1 MPVFSSGSRS
11 VALQTRLRRLHRP
24 PVHRRGGGE
33 RPELSFCLSPAG
45 GAGAPWRSGAA
56 SAPGGSGLKA
66 DWDPERPR
74 SAGSETPIAL
84 RSLRYSER
92 ETRKE
97 EGRYSDLN
105 PSPKSHRT
113 IPSPG
118 LVRRWGGEGRRSL
131 GNSLGVLFSYW
142 TTQTSLLGRMDSG
155 TSRSPQRPLLA
166 SGKSGNPGVRSGGQ
180 SWGTLPLWRMPS
192 VREGQ
197 RSVCPHLLNDYVGN
211 WHVQFFPF
219 LSIHFSPSW
228 RLKR

>member
-74 SAGSETPIAL
+74 SAGSETPIAS
-84 RSLRYSER
+84 RFLRYSER

-118 LVRRWGGEGRRSL
+118 LVRRWGREEVSRKQLRST
-131 GNSLGVLFSYW
+131 VL
-142 TTQTSLLGRMDSG
+142 LLGYSDLAPRENGLRNLLIPSETFISFWEVWEPWGEVWRAKLGDLAPLEDAQCERG
-155 TSRSPQRPLLA
+155 TEECVSS
-166 SGKSGNPGVRSGGQ
+166 
-180 SWGTLPLWRMPS
+180 S
-192 VREGQ
+192 V
-197 RSVCPHLLNDYVGN
+197 
-211 WHVQFFPF
+211 
-219 LSIHFSPSW
+219 
-228 RLKR
+228 K